1 MLGPKT
7 QDGGK
12 NLVCKQV
19 RKEREARGLSQSAL
33 AKMVQLNGC
42 DIDKNAITRIENN
55 KRYVTDVELKAF
67 VEVFGV
73 DYGYLID
80 GKADSTTKGEQ

>member
-1 MLGPKT
+1 MLGPNT
-7 QDGGK
+7 VDGGK
-12 NLVCKQV
+12 NLICKQLK
-19 RKEREARGLSQSAL
+19 KEREARGLSQNEL
-33 AKMVQLNGC
+33 AKMVQLKGC
-42 DIDKNAITRIENN
+42 DIDKNVITRIENN

-80 GKADSTTKGEQ
+80 GK